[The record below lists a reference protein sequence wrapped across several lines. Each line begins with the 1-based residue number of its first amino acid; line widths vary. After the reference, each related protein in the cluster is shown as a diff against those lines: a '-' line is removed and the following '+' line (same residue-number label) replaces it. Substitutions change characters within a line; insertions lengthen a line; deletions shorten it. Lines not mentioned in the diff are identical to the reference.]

1 LAVTDAQA
9 GNVVDLN
16 ARRAPVTYTL
26 TISHHWDETLE
37 VWVEG
42 VTDSERSQES
52 IWYAL
57 KRFIDSKFEKGFG
70 RD

>member
-1 LAVTDAQA
+1 MTDTQTE
-9 GNVVDLN
+9 NVVDLN

-26 TISHHWDETLE
+26 TISHHWDGKIE

-42 VTDSERSQES
+42 VSDSERSQES

-57 KRFIDSKFEKGFG
+57 KRFIDSKFEEGFG
-70 RD
+70 K

>member
-1 LAVTDAQA
+1 MTDTQTE
-9 GNVVDLN
+9 NVVDLN

-26 TISHHWDETLE
+26 TISHHWDGKIE

-42 VTDSERSQES
+42 VSDSDRSQES

-70 RD
+70 K